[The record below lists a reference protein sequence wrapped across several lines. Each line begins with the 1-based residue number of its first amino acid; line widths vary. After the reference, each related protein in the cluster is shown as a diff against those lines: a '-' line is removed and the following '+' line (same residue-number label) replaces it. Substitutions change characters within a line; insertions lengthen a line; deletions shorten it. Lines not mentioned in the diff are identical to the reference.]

1 MLADPTFVQKLWN
14 KGVDIA
20 ASVVASTITAA
31 IIAGIATLT
40 WRYKRKRDLELE
52 DAKQRQHDRVAL
64 ELEHEKRKRDY
75 RERIKRLAKERDD
88 FVAAL
93 ESSANPVRIQEL
105 WDDYLRWLYSNKLQ
119 SLLGNQVILNEC
131 SEERQ
136 LYAQIGG
143 GIEGPRDQA
152 VKWIKRTELPSPVLP
167 D

>member
-1 MLADPTFVQKLWN
+1 LNKGIASRLVALSVMLADPTFVQKLWN

-93 ESSANPVRIQEL
+93 ESSANPVRIQEMGYPF
-105 WDDYLRWLYSNKLQ
+105 DSGDPKM
-119 SLLGNQVILNEC
+119 
-131 SEERQ
+131 
-136 LYAQIGG
+136 
-143 GIEGPRDQA
+143 
-152 VKWIKRTELPSPVLP
+152 
-167 D
+167 